1 MKQFAEFIT
10 RHPRTILI
18 AVLLLA
24 VLAGVG
30 AIKTPINYDI
40 FSYMPRN
47 VEAIKG
53 QLIMTEQFK
62 TADTGF
68 VMLNSSNTAQI
79 LKIKNDLASIKG
91 VAGVTW
97 ISDLVDPSVPDVFI
111 PKEMIAL
118 FKKGDHALMHISFSK
133 EANSVETQN
142 AIRDI
147 KKYIGEGPSFTG
159 MPVFLYALRDLVK
172 EQEVKS
178 VLTAVILSAIATAIA
193 TGSLSIPILFLIVMG
208 FGITYNMGTNYFLGS
223 ISYITKAVAAVIQ
236 LGVTID
242 FSIFLMH
249 RFREETASTTDR
261 REAMVRAMER
271 TASAIIPC
279 ALVTMAGFLALTFMR
294 IKLGADMGIVM
305 AKGVFFGL
313 ASTMVILPPLTLAA
327 GRFSTIREPKGM
339 IKPMT
344 FLSGKM
350 VKHPV
355 ALSLVFVSLFV
366 PTVYIRQHSSLSY
379 SIQDILPQNLKA
391 LKAVHEIQDSMGSI
405 ELINILFP
413 SSTPR
418 GVQKHV
424 LADIG
429 RQPGVI
435 QTISLENLVDPAV
448 PSSFIPEDVVS
459 RFTKGGYTLAMVRV
473 SVLPGSNEG
482 NALVGNIR
490 SIIRNHQ
497 ISGSYVSGNAPI
509 SKDLT
514 DLSATDLAKVDIIG
528 IASILL
534 IVTIVFASFSIPVVL
549 VAAILL
555 AIFIN
560 VSIPYL
566 FGQSIPYIT
575 FSCITTIQLGTCVNY
590 AIFLMTR
597 YREERRRDKA
607 GPAMVSSM
615 VGTAPAI
622 LTSGVCL
629 FCSTIGLV
637 YISDINMIQSLSLMI
652 GRGALLA
659 VAVILFLLPGVI
671 LLSDRIILRTS
682 YGWRKTVKE

>member
-1 MKQFAEFIT
+1 
-10 RHPRTILI
+10 
-18 AVLLLA
+18 
-24 VLAGVG
+24 
-30 AIKTPINYDI
+30 
-40 FSYMPRN
+40 
-47 VEAIKG
+47 
-53 QLIMTEQFK
+53 
-62 TADTGF
+62 
-68 VMLNSSNTAQI
+68 
-79 LKIKNDLASIKG
+79 
-91 VAGVTW
+91 
-97 ISDLVDPSVPDVFI
+97 
-111 PKEMIAL
+111 
-118 FKKGDHALMHISFSK
+118 
-133 EANSVETQN
+133 
-142 AIRDI
+142 
-147 KKYIGEGPSFTG
+147 
-159 MPVFLYALRDLVK
+159 
-172 EQEVKS
+172 
-178 VLTAVILSAIATAIA
+178 
-193 TGSLSIPILFLIVMG
+193 
-208 FGITYNMGTNYFLGS
+208 
-223 ISYITKAVAAVIQ
+223 
-236 LGVTID
+236 
-242 FSIFLMH
+242 
-249 RFREETASTTDR
+249 
-261 REAMVRAMER
+261 
-271 TASAIIPC
+271 
-279 ALVTMAGFLALTFMR
+279 
-294 IKLGADMGIVM
+294 
-305 AKGVFFGL
+305 
-313 ASTMVILPPLTLAA
+313 
-327 GRFSTIREPKGM
+327 
-339 IKPMT
+339 
-344 FLSGKM
+344 
-350 VKHPV
+350 
-355 ALSLVFVSLFV
+355 
-366 PTVYIRQHSSLSY
+366 
-379 SIQDILPQNLKA
+379 
-391 LKAVHEIQDSMGSI
+391 
-405 ELINILFP
+405 
-413 SSTPR
+413 
-418 GVQKHV
+418 
-424 LADIG
+424 
-429 RQPGVI
+429 
-435 QTISLENLVDPAV
+435 
-448 PSSFIPEDVVS
+448 
-459 RFTKGGYTLAMVRV
+459 MVRV